1 MRIRTALAALA
12 LAAASVA
19 GTATTAAASNEFGDI
34 IITTEEHT
42 DIVSAC
48 NDALLLLSPSVQC
61 GVFNITP
68 Q

>member
-12 LAAASVA
+12 LTAASVA
-19 GTATTAAASNEFGDI
+19 GTAATAAATEFGDI
-34 IITTEEHT
+34 TITTEQHAE
-42 DIVSAC
+42 IAWAC

-61 GVFNITP
+61 GVFNIAP

>member
-1 MRIRTALAALA
+1 MRIRTALAAMA

-19 GTATTAAASNEFGDI
+19 GTATTAGAIGFGDI
-34 IITTEEHT
+34 TITTEQDT
-42 DIVSAC
+42 DFVAAC

-61 GVFNITP
+61 GVFDIAP